1 MQFKLRPNLSIKAA
15 KAAFF
20 MPVLHVAD
28 IGAVIQGICIA
39 VLFLLPYKF
48 RSLKLMLHMP
58 QPTKPAIAII
68 LVNLGTPDAPT
79 APAVRRYLRQF
90 LSDPRV
96 IEIPALL
103 WAVILNLFVLPLRP
117 KRVAKAY
124 ASIWQDD
131 SPMRSIL
138 KQQCVLLQ
146 RQLLD
151 QFPGLD
157 VQVVPAMTY
166 GQPGLPATLSG
177 LMAQQV
183 EQLVVLP
190 MFPQYSATST
200 GAVYDALTA
209 WLRQQRNLPA
219 FSILKD
225 YHAHSQYIQA
235 LADSVR
241 AYQQQHGVPDKLLM
255 SFHGIPQ
262 PYADKGDPYA
272 VQCRNTARLLAQA
285 LGLTD
290 VQWAISFQSR
300 FGRQE
305 WVKPYTSE
313 LLQDWAKQGVQHV
326 QVISPAFSADCL
338 ETLEELAV
346 ENKHLFLAA
355 GGQRYDYIPALN
367 SNPAHIA
374 LLANLV
380 QPFISAFATIA
391 AGKSAS

>member
-1 MQFKLRPNLSIKAA
+1 M
-15 KAAFF
+15 
-20 MPVLHVAD
+20 
-28 IGAVIQGICIA
+28 
-39 VLFLLPYKF
+39 LL
-48 RSLKLMLHMP
+48 LHMS
-58 QPTKPAIAII
+58 QLSKPAIAIV

-96 IEIPALL
+96 IEIPAVL
-103 WAVILNLFVLPLRP
+103 WAIILNLFVLPLRP

-131 SPMRSIL
+131 SPMRTIL
-138 KQQCVLLQ
+138 KQQCALLQ
-146 RQLLD
+146 SQLLQ
-151 QFPGLD
+151 QFPELNI
-157 VQVVPAMTY
+157 QVVPAMSY
-166 GQPGLPATLSG
+166 GQPAIPDALNG

-200 GAVYDALTA
+200 GAVYDALNA
-209 WLRQQRNLPA
+209 WLKQQRNLPA
-219 FSILKD
+219 FTILKD
-225 YHAHSQYIQA
+225 YHAHPQYIQA
-235 LADSVR
+235 LAHSVQQ
-241 AYQQQHGVPDKLLM
+241 YQQQHGVPDKLLM

-272 VQCRNTARLLAQA
+272 AQCRSTARLLARE
-285 LGLTD
+285 LGLSD
-290 VQWAISFQSR
+290 DQWAISFQSR

-313 LLQDWAKQGVQHV
+313 LLQHWGSEGVKHV
-326 QVISPAFSADCL
+326 QVLSPAFSADCL

-367 SNPAHIA
+367 SSPEHIA
-374 LLANLV
+374 LLTSLV
-380 QPFISAFATIA
+380 QPFVSAFVAVSA
-391 AGKSAS
+391 VKSAP